1 MNECCKEREYV
12 IVCQAIIIDSKENTR
27 MENTR
32 SCFVTCINF
41 DLLRSK
47 LVQTSDRKRDDHSL
61 KKNQRYIVSSR
72 QSIEHF
78 YLFHRALELNAT

>member
-1 MNECCKEREYV
+1 MTEINECCKEREYV
-12 IVCQAIIIDSKENTR
+12 IACQAIIIDSKENTR

-32 SCFVTCINF
+32 SCFVTYINF

-61 KKNQRYIVSSR
+61 KKKKSKIYSMAIN
-72 QSIEHF
+72 
-78 YLFHRALELNAT
+78 

>member
-1 MNECCKEREYV
+1 MTEINECYKEQEYV
-12 IVCQAIIIDSKENTR
+12 IACQAIIIDSKENTR

-32 SCFVTCINF
+32 SCVVTCINF

-61 KKNQRYIVSSR
+61 KKKSKIY
-72 QSIEHF
+72 SIF
-78 YLFHRALELNAT
+78 